1 MLNLSKTELTILSR
15 CQLIQSTE
23 ISKEEYETLYKSNPN
38 LVYFDHTPKT
48 YYKYVLPDSLT
59 EKTLERMEQA
69 EILNALYNNN
79 NELEIANDELS
90 EIKEQLNEKLGAI
103 QYCVTVMKKIMVA
116 VVTVCV
122 IAALFSIIMFIN
134 SFR

>member
-15 CQLIQSTE
+15 CQLIQSTK
-23 ISKEEYETLYKSNPN
+23 ISKEEYEAIHKTDPN
-38 LVYFDHTPKT
+38 LVYLGDTPNT
-48 YYKYVLPDSLT
+48 YYKYVLPDSLN
-59 EKTLERMEQA
+59 EKTLERQEQA

-103 QYCVTVMKKIMVA
+103 QYCVAVMKKIMVV
-116 VVTVCV
+116 VVTISI
-122 IAALFSIIMFIN
+122 IAAVLTIISIIN
-134 SFR
+134 SMR